1 MNISYNWLKKY
12 IAADLSAEAMATILT
27 DIGLEVESFEKIET
41 VRGGL
46 QGVVVGEVLTCEK
59 HPDSDHLHVTTV
71 DVGAP
76 EPLRIV
82 CGAPNCRKGLKVL
95 CATVGAV
102 LYPEGGDE
110 AFKIKRSKIRGVES
124 LGMLCAED
132 ELGIGAS
139 HDGIMELPADAPVG
153 MPAKEYLHIEDDY
166 LIGVGLTPNRVDAAS
181 HIGVARDLAAYLRAK
196 GDAEARVLW
205 PDVSAFA
212 VDDHALEIGV
222 TVENAEAA
230 PRYTGVTITGCKIGP
245 SPDWMQNALRAAGIE
260 PGLRHV
266 ACSAASEQYP
276 EYCLD
281 AVRVGR
287 RLFMDAPTAPRG
299 DILEVSTW
307 RSFVTMVHPR
317 RAGEQIGYG
326 GAVTLAHDALIATV
340 GVGYGDGLNPA
351 LASAKAPVLIGRKRC
366 TLLAC
371 CMDQCL
377 IDVTGTDCRPGDEVV
392 FFGYDRFGNCLPSQE
407 VALLI
412 GGDEGCGLTA
422 ALSPRVVRA
431 YSS

>member
-1 MNISYNWLKKY
+1 MLRRGCGRCGEESTL
-12 IAADLSAEAMATILT
+12 LT
-27 DIGLEVESFEKIET
+27 
-41 VRGGL
+41 
-46 QGVVVGEVLTCEK
+46 
-59 HPDSDHLHVTTV
+59 
-71 DVGAP
+71 A
-76 EPLRIV
+76 
-82 CGAPNCRKGLKVL
+82 
-95 CATVGAV
+95 
-102 LYPEGGDE
+102 
-110 AFKIKRSKIRGVES
+110 
-124 LGMLCAED
+124 
-132 ELGIGAS
+132 
-139 HDGIMELPADAPVG
+139 
-153 MPAKEYLHIEDDY
+153 
-166 LIGVGLTPNRVDAAS
+166 
-181 HIGVARDLAAYLRAK
+181 
-196 GDAEARVLW
+196 
-205 PDVSAFA
+205 
-212 VDDHALEIGV
+212 
-222 TVENAEAA
+222 
-230 PRYTGVTITGCKIGP
+230 
-245 SPDWMQNALRAAGIE
+245 ALRAAGIE

>member
-1 MNISYNWLKKY
+1 MNLTSYVQDRQLT
-12 IAADLSAEAMATILT
+12 IALRGEIDHHAAREIMQALSAKIDLYLPLRCILDFRDVT
-27 DIGLEVESFEKIET
+27 FMDSSGIAVVIHTLRRMNT
-41 VRGGL
+41 L
-46 QGVVVGEVLTCEK
+46 QGRLLLQNI
-59 HPDSDHLHVTTV
+59 P
-71 DVGAP
+71 P
-76 EPLRIV
+76 QPY
-82 CGAPNCRKGLKVL
+82 KV
-95 CATVGAV
+95 
-102 LYPEGGDE
+102 
-110 AFKIKRSKIRGVES
+110 
-124 LGMLCAED
+124 
-132 ELGIGAS
+132 
-139 HDGIMELPADAPVG
+139 
-153 MPAKEYLHIEDDY
+153 
-166 LIGVGLTPNRVDAAS
+166 
-181 HIGVARDLAAYLRAK
+181 
-196 GDAEARVLW
+196 
-205 PDVSAFA
+205 
-212 VDDHALEIGV
+212 
-222 TVENAEAA
+222 
-230 PRYTGVTITGCKIGP
+230 
-245 SPDWMQNALRAAGIE
+245 LRAAGIE

-299 DILEVSTW
+299 DIREVSTW

-392 FFGYDRFGNCLPSQE
+392 FFGYDRFGNCLPSWSE
-407 VALLI
+407 
-412 GGDEGCGLTA
+412 LTVPDSAQHGAQTASPPPSA
-422 ALSPRVVRA
+422 APAERRPHTAPRRHRQ
-431 YSS
+431 

>member
-1 MNISYNWLKKY
+1 MQMNNSMNMMNNSVLETDLALLRRNAESIVRAIPAGTKLLPVLKCDAY
-12 IAADLSAEAMATILT
+12 GLGAAEIARVLEPLEAVVGFAVAHVSEGLALRNAGITKDILVMSSALPWQLSAAVEANLT
-27 DIGLEVESFEKIET
+27 LACGRAGFASELQAAAEAAGKPAAIHIKIDTGLRRIGFAPEEL
-41 VRGGL
+41 GGL
-46 QGVVVGEVLTCEK
+46 LEELKNAPSLRVTGTFS
-59 HPDSDHLHVTTV
+59 HFSDTS
-71 DVGAP
+71 DA
-76 EPLRIV
+76 
-82 CGAPNCRKGLKVL
+82 AL
-95 CATVGAV
+95 CAREYAV
-102 LYPEGGDE
+102 
-110 AFKIKRSKIRGVES
+110 
-124 LGMLCAED
+124 
-132 ELGIGAS
+132 
-139 HDGIMELPADAPVG
+139 
-153 MPAKEYLHIEDDY
+153 
-166 LIGVGLTPNRVDAAS
+166 
-181 HIGVARDLAAYLRAK
+181 YLRAL
-196 GDAEARVLW
+196 D
-205 PDVSAFA
+205 
-212 VDDHALEIGV
+212 
-222 TVENAEAA
+222 
-230 PRYTGVTITGCKIGP
+230 
-245 SPDWMQNALRAAGIE
+245 ALRAAGIE

-351 LASAKAPVLIGRKRC
+351 LASAKAPVLIGGKRC